1 MTASDRL
8 LKQNQSNFLLSNFRE
23 FYKLWRDNQE
33 AILTVKCCDG
43 KLSINFESSFQSPE
57 TKPILQTFEKRKV
70 KRISPSRRRRNQ
82 ARAERFRNKFKE
94 TPAPSK
100 EGQEEMQV
108 SVSESTPA
116 GKGPPDPAK
125 SQENAASQA
134 CPLLFSVTQF
144 GKDPPDQT
152 IDAENSPQVSR
163 VKRKAKRRQDKRKN
177 ATVNEK
183 PEAKVET
190 SEMSAAHVEA
200 QVLEPHHGSEELTPP
215 TRMQWTQENVEWL
228 LDELEKRIKDEDQD
242 DHNLCGDLDRT
253 LRLIKNFG
261 NGTRNFREGKGDEGQ
276 RILAS
281 FERKIQYLV
290 GKFHRTEQPR
300 ARASSVSS
308 YKGRTSAK
316 SQKGKKR

>member
-1 MTASDRL
+1 
-8 LKQNQSNFLLSNFRE
+8 
-23 FYKLWRDNQE
+23 
-33 AILTVKCCDG
+33 
-43 KLSINFESSFQSPE
+43 
-57 TKPILQTFEKRKV
+57 
-70 KRISPSRRRRNQ
+70 
-82 ARAERFRNKFKE
+82 
-94 TPAPSK
+94 
-100 EGQEEMQV
+100 MQV
-108 SVSESTPA
+108 SVSGQESASELPADAQQAIADIERNLRNLESNNPSMDSLLAFIGLSGLESTPA
-116 GKGPPDPAK
+116 GKGSPDPAK
-125 SQENAASQA
+125 SQETAENP
-134 CPLLFSVTQF
+134 PLLKGSPI
-144 GKDPPDQT
+144 GKGPPDPT
-152 IDAENSPQVSR
+152 DDAENSIPESR

-200 QVLEPHHGSEELTPP
+200 QVIEPHHGSEDLTPP